1 MKSRNPSLS
10 WYLALTPSSDMCG
23 LFWHPNLCGY
33 DCNMEHMSDLE
44 RQDLSRTYQ
53 VHHELESVFL
63 VCIFIF

>member
-1 MKSRNPSLS
+1 
-10 WYLALTPSSDMCG
+10 MCG
-23 LFWHPNLCGY
+23 LFWHPDLCGY
-33 DCNMEHMSDLE
+33 DCNMEHVSDLE